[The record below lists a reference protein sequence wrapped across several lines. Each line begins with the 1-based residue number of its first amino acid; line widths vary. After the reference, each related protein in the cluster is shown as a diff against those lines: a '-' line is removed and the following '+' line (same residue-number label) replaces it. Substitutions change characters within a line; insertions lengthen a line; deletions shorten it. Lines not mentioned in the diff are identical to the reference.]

1 MNNCYIFD
9 DENIGVIGVMAS
21 SESGARF
28 VLAHNTCANA
38 HEAILLDCISEDDEL
53 FDDMLDSYG
62 CDVL

>member
-28 VLAHNTCANA
+28 ILSHDTCATN
-38 HEAILLDCISEDDEL
+38 AILLDCISEDDEL
-53 FDDMLDSYG
+53 FDEMLDSYG